1 MMRSAKELLS
11 STVELYRAHFWLF
24 IGYAAWTLVPTAA
37 FLIVDMVFNIESSWY
52 LLMLPIMIASIFIY
66 FWVVSVLSKAAHLLS
81 QQKLIDTQNISTSA
95 MRVVAPLFMTA
106 FLVGLITTGGFL
118 LLIVPGI
125 LFTIWYSQAVTV
137 AIIEE
142 ERPINSLTRSKQ
154 LVKGRGW
161 DVFFYLLVATLVFTI
176 PYLITLAIP
185 TGIGVYLTGIDPL
198 DLFYTSEILIWPE
211 AIQAIVDMIFTPIFV
226 IYQVLL
232 YQELV
237 KNPLEQEAKVA

>member
-1 MMRSAKELLS
+1 
-11 STVELYRAHFWLF
+11 
-24 IGYAAWTLVPTAA
+24 
-37 FLIVDMVFNIESSWY
+37 
-52 LLMLPIMIASIFIY
+52 
-66 FWVVSVLSKAAHLLS
+66 
-81 QQKLIDTQNISTSA
+81 
-95 MRVVAPLFMTA
+95 
-106 FLVGLITTGGFL
+106 
-118 LLIVPGI
+118 
-125 LFTIWYSQAVTV
+125 
-137 AIIEE
+137 
-142 ERPINSLTRSKQ
+142 
-154 LVKGRGW
+154 
-161 DVFFYLLVATLVFTI
+161 VFFYLLVATLVFTI